1 MIRHNQFSPG
11 VQSLAII
18 SEGHEKSIL
27 SAGVIEAGE
36 RYTFTHTRLE
46 AIHVTSGEIII
57 NGEPRTEKDGE
68 QLFQPG
74 GEIVF
79 EARVPSSYLCLFPNE
94 GSSKLEEGFLETG
107 L

>member
-18 SEGHEKSIL
+18 LEGYEKSIL

-46 AIHVTSGEIII
+46 AIRVTSGEIII
-57 NGEPRTEKDGE
+57 NGVPCTEKDGE

-79 EARVPSSYLCLFPNE
+79 EAQMLSSYLCLFPSE
-94 GSSKLEEGFLETG
+94 GSSKIEEGWLEAG